1 MHMSFIFSKIL
12 CCWNQLS
19 VLWLPGNREG
29 KIFVWELQSSPP
41 VLIARLV
48 CFSLHVKY
56 NPQSVY
62 WWPYILLYISGCLM
76 LSQNLPLDRLPC
88 PMMEG
93 NLNIRFSLRKSWVL
107 LVHCSFPIH
116 FLWCVFQPIKKMAI
130 YTWYKVNGREKCSGN
145 TQTQLCPLLMCYDV
159 IINAKQTHLP
169 QITYFFFAAAPFSA
183 VVRMEQYGAG
193 MLYRLKKSIQMGLS
207 DSHFVVLFLG

>member
-41 VLIARLV
+41 VLIARLI

-107 LVHCSFPIH
+107 LVLAHFPFTSCDVWLSTNQENGDIH
-116 FLWCVFQPIKKMAI
+116 MVQSKWKGEMLWKHPNTTLSSSNVLWCF
-130 YTWYKVNGREKCSGN
+130 Y
-145 TQTQLCPLLMCYDV
+145 
-159 IINAKQTHLP
+159 
-169 QITYFFFAAAPFSA
+169 
-183 VVRMEQYGAG
+183 
-193 MLYRLKKSIQMGLS
+193 
-207 DSHFVVLFLG
+207 